1 MYEPNCGLDQLLMS
15 WGHDEYLY
23 QLLKFNGA
31 KLPDEALY
39 MIRFVRKRI
48 NVVHILK
55 LTCTW
60 KIMVIIK
67 QQPSTVVLKKWKVL
81 VDTKTEAGTFEADN
95 LFLNNWQFIMT
106 NA

>member
-48 NVVHILK
+48 EIVHILK
-55 LTCTW
+55 LTCTTSLY
-60 KIMVIIK
+60 M
-67 QQPSTVVLKKWKVL
+67 
-81 VDTKTEAGTFEADN
+81 
-95 LFLNNWQFIMT
+95 
-106 NA
+106 